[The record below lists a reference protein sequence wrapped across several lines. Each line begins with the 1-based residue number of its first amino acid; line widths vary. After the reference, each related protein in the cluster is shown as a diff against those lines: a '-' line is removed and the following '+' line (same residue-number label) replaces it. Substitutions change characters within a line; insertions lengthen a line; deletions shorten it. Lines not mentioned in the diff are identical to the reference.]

1 MSLTTNWVPAYVA
14 LGSNLDEPELQV
26 ETALVRLAAIPR
38 TQRVSNSHLYASQP
52 MGPQDQPPFVNAAAG
67 LLTQLSARELLG
79 ELKRIERDMG
89 RTPPPVRWGPRRID
103 LDLLLYAGLKM
114 QEPDLTLPHP
124 GIHERN
130 FVLYPLADI
139 APALL
144 IPGRGTVDELA
155 RQLGTA
161 GLEPLTRASGLP
173 RGEG

>member
-1 MSLTTNWVPAYVA
+1 
-14 LGSNLDEPELQV
+14 
-26 ETALVRLAAIPR
+26 
-38 TQRVSNSHLYASQP
+38 
-52 MGPQDQPPFVNAAAG
+52 
-67 LLTQLSARELLG
+67 
-79 ELKRIERDMG
+79 MG